1 MDAIRISRAAID
13 TVDAG
18 IAESHGENPSMRLL
32 YLMPVVGAILL
43 GCVRMCDAD
52 EPRPVYRCPKI
63 TKAPV
68 IDGKLDDEAWK
79 IAPAVRLSLADTGKP
94 ATKRTIARMC
104 WDDENLYISF
114 DCDDEDLWNDY
125 KERDDPVYNEEVVEA
140 FLSPECDLKHYYEIN
155 VSPRN
160 VVFDASIFDP
170 INGCPQ
176 PPTST
181 GWDCVGLRTA
191 VVADGTLDCR
201 TDKDKGYI
209 AELAIPFAGLGRKT
223 PKPGE
228 RWRGNLYRI
237 DLSPKPAEF
246 QSWSPTLVKPVAFHV
261 PDRFG
266 TIFFVD

>member
-1 MDAIRISRAAID
+1 
-13 TVDAG
+13 
-18 IAESHGENPSMRLL
+18 MRLL

-125 KERDDPVYNEEVVEA
+125 KERDDPVYNEEDV
-140 FLSPECDLKHYYEIN
+140 
-155 VSPRN
+155 
-160 VVFDASIFDP
+160 
-170 INGCPQ
+170 
-176 PPTST
+176 
-181 GWDCVGLRTA
+181 
-191 VVADGTLDCR
+191 
-201 TDKDKGYI
+201 
-209 AELAIPFAGLGRKT
+209 
-223 PKPGE
+223 
-228 RWRGNLYRI
+228 
-237 DLSPKPAEF
+237 
-246 QSWSPTLVKPVAFHV
+246 
-261 PDRFG
+261 
-266 TIFFVD
+266 